1 MLGKTGSGKSSAG
14 NIILGEK
21 KFHASFSF
29 ESVTRNCEKREVTV
43 LGRKISVI
51 DTPGL
56 FDTSLSE
63 EDLKAKIKNC
73 VQLAVPGPHAFLL
86 VIRLDARFTA
96 EERNTV
102 KWIQENFG
110 EDALKHT
117 IVLFTHAD
125 QLVMPLDQFI
135 KVSQPLE
142 HLIKSCAGGYH
153 SFNNVNSGDRFQAQK
168 LVDKIDALVR
178 KYYTNEMFQ
187 QAQEE
192 INQKEEREKEEEERK
207 IREREEQIREEER
220 RRIERENQEMQTRL
234 RMAEEARRKLEKELE
249 ERNRIS
255 EEIRRLQE
263 QQNRTRQGVN
273 NRKSG
278 ESSEESS
285 GTCCRKPSGT
295 VIGLLVGITL
305 AIVVAGVTIPV
316 AIVYKIHLL
325 AEIAVPIG
333 FIFLPLM
340 GSLIGCICKI
350 MKQPREGE
358 RQHLIN

>member
-1 MLGKTGSGKSSAG
+1 MGKSTPSSTSAENSSRPRPVMPPWNEKPWRSSGPTRSSGSSSLVRHRPGSAHGDADALSRRPPRSGRRRPDRGKTAGTDTNSRLAELPFFSTKVRTTTKTTYKDLRIILLGKTGSGKSSAG

-73 VQLAVPGPHAFLL
+73 VQLALPGPHAFLL

-135 KVSQPLE
+135 KVNHRRVLNLNLE
-142 HLIKSCAGGYH
+142 LKRLVNRCGGDFQI
-153 SFNNVNSGDRFQAQK
+153 FNNENKEDRTQVSELLEKIQILVQK
-168 LVDKIDALVR
+168 NGGR
-178 KYYTNEMFQ
+178 HYTNEMYLE
-187 QAQEE
+187 AQ
-192 INQKEEREKEEEERK
+192 RK
-207 IREREEQIREEER
+207 
-220 RRIERENQEMQTRL
+220 M
-234 RMAEEARRKLEKELE
+234 LEGRVGDLE
-249 ERNRIS
+249 ERVDVLARENEQLSTFILQSQRKNS
-255 EEIRRLQE
+255 E
-263 QQNRTRQGVN
+263 NG
-273 NRKSG
+273 
-278 ESSEESS
+278 
-285 GTCCRKPSGT
+285 CC
-295 VIGLLVGITL
+295 LL
-305 AIVVAGVTIPV
+305 
-316 AIVYKIHLL
+316 
-325 AEIAVPIG
+325 
-333 FIFLPLM
+333 
-340 GSLIGCICKI
+340 
-350 MKQPREGE
+350 
-358 RQHLIN
+358 

>member
-1 MLGKTGSGKSSAG
+1 NTEETYLHLYKDLRIILLGKTGSGKSSAG

-73 VQLAVPGPHAFLL
+73 VQLALPGPHAFLL

-142 HLIKSCAGGYH
+142 HLVKSCAGGYH

-178 KYYTNEMFQ
+178 KYYSNEMFLK
-187 QAQEE
+187 AQEE
-192 INQKEEREKEEEERK
+192 
-207 IREREEQIREEER
+207 
-220 RRIERENQEMQTRL
+220 IERENQEMQTQL
-234 RMAEEARRKLEKELE
+234 KKSEEARIQLEEELE
-249 ERNRIS
+249 ERNKIY
-255 EEIRRLQE
+255 EDIRRRLNE

-273 NRKSG
+273 NRRSG

-285 GTCCRKPSGT
+285 RTCCRKPSGT
-295 VIGLLVGITL
+295 VIGLLAGIAL
-305 AIVVAGVTIPV
+305 AIVVNSLQICSKCT
-316 AIVYKIHLL
+316 LL
-325 AEIAVPIG
+325 
-333 FIFLPLM
+333 
-340 GSLIGCICKI
+340 
-350 MKQPREGE
+350 
-358 RQHLIN
+358 

>member
-1 MLGKTGSGKSSAG
+1 MKKKRKRNRDLRIILLGKTGSGKSSAG

-73 VQLAVPGPHAFLL
+73 VQLALPGPHAFLL

-142 HLIKSCAGGYH
+142 HLVKSCAGGYH

-178 KYYTNEMFQ
+178 KYYSNEMFL
-187 QAQEE
+187 
-192 INQKEEREKEEEERK
+192 KEK
-207 IREREEQIREEER
+207 
-220 RRIERENQEMQTRL
+220 RIERENQEMQTQL
-234 RMAEEARRKLEKELE
+234 KKSEEARIQLEEELE
-249 ERNRIS
+249 ERNKIY
-255 EEIRRLQE
+255 EDIRRRLNE

-273 NRKSG
+273 NRRSG

-285 GTCCRKPSGT
+285 RTCCRKPSGT
-295 VIGLLVGITL
+295 VIGLLAGIDHPR
-305 AIVVAGVTIPV
+305 IRFKYVVNA
-316 AIVYKIHLL
+316 H
-325 AEIAVPIG
+325 
-333 FIFLPLM
+333 
-340 GSLIGCICKI
+340 
-350 MKQPREGE
+350 
-358 RQHLIN
+358 